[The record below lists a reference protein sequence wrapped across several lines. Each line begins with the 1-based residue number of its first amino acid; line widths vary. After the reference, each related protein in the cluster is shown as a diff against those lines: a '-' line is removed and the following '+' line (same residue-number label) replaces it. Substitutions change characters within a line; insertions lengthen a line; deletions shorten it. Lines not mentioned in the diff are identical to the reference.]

1 MLYIIMP
8 LLELALLFTGLVI
21 LKTTVKLRKSR
32 RITKKQ
38 ALLGYGISL
47 LFFIVFPVIITRV
60 VR

>member
-1 MLYIIMP
+1 MFYVIPI
-8 LLELALLFTGLVI
+8 LELVFLLIGLI
-21 LKTTVKLRKSR
+21 ISKTTVKLRKSR

-60 VR
+60 GQ